1 MAIFTYDNEQDY
13 WNALAV
19 VKRLGVDYED
29 QHDELTIVTEEL
41 TDLET
46 VGFYTRHAMH
56 NLEALRGKEWRR
68 WKQYEH

>member
-1 MAIFTYDNEQDY
+1 MNINGYSMAIFTYGNEQDC

-41 TDLET
+41 TDLEYSR
-46 VGFYTRHAMH
+46 VLYATRNA
-56 NLEALRGKEWRR
+56 
-68 WKQYEH
+68 QS

>member
-1 MAIFTYDNEQDY
+1 MNINGYSMAIFTYGNEQDC

-46 VGFYTRHAMH
+46 VGFYTRHATR
-56 NLEALRGKEWRR
+56 NLEALRGKE
-68 WKQYEH
+68 

>member
-41 TDLET
+41 TDLEYSR
-46 VGFYTRHAMH
+46 VLYATRNA
-56 NLEALRGKEWRR
+56 
-68 WKQYEH
+68 QS

>member
-29 QHDELTIVTEEL
+29 QRDELTIVTEEL
-41 TDLET
+41 TDLEYSR
-46 VGFYTRHAMH
+46 VLYATRNA
-56 NLEALRGKEWRR
+56 
-68 WKQYEH
+68 QS

>member
-1 MAIFTYDNEQDY
+1 MNINGYSMAIFRYDNEQDY

-41 TDLET
+41 TDLEYSR
-46 VGFYTRHAMH
+46 VLYATRDT
-56 NLEALRGKEWRR
+56 EP
-68 WKQYEH
+68 

>member
-1 MAIFTYDNEQDY
+1 MNINGYSMAIFTHDNEQDY

-41 TDLET
+41 TDLEYSR
-46 VGFYTRHAMH
+46 VLYATRDT
-56 NLEALRGKEWRR
+56 EP
-68 WKQYEH
+68 

>member
-1 MAIFTYDNEQDY
+1 MNINGYSMAIFTYDNEQDY

-41 TDLET
+41 TDLEYSR
-46 VGFYTRHAMH
+46 VLYATRNA
-56 NLEALRGKEWRR
+56 
-68 WKQYEH
+68 QS

>member
-1 MAIFTYDNEQDY
+1 MNINGYSMAIFTYDNEQDY

-41 TDLET
+41 TDLEYSR
-46 VGFYTRHAMH
+46 VLYATR
-56 NLEALRGKEWRR
+56 NTEP
-68 WKQYEH
+68 